1 MGLFFNFSEIN
12 TVKKT
17 IPLNEIEIDGQEPT
31 DNSSTT
37 TDYGG
42 GDDANAGTDTA
53 ADAPAED
60 NANTGDTGTDESGS
74 EESGSDADDNATS
87 TTDYTDVADSESGDG
102 GDSSG
107 EGESGG
113 DDSSADSSSSSSDS
127 SGGSDSPV
135 DELKKSEEEI
145 YNSLTPEQLDVMH
158 RELKEKY
165 LALYDTIVA
174 VFDRISEASVEEEHI
189 YVIEYVSD
197 KLSRLK
203 QMIVDYINNIYK
215 GKSYTENYVNYNRF
229 FMVLAGINKILEE
242 MVEKEPK

>member
-17 IPLNEIEIDGQEPT
+17 IPLNEIEIDGQEAT

-42 GDDANAGTDTA
+42 GDDANAGAETT
-53 ADAPAED
+53 DAPAED
-60 NANTGDTGTDESGS
+60 NAGTEDAGT
-74 EESGSDADDNATS
+74 EESGGDTDNNAST

-102 GDSSG
+102 SDSGDTSG
-107 EGESGG
+107 EGGDNESG
-113 DDSSADSSSSSSDS
+113 SSSDSSSSSS
-127 SGGSDSPV
+127 GSDSDAPV
-135 DELKKSEEEI
+135 DELKKNEEEI

-229 FMVLAGINKILEE
+229 FIVLAGINKILEE